1 MKIKKRSTN
10 EKIQKKKRQRENTK
24 NKIIVV
30 PSHSNNIVE
39 CKDKCFE

>member
-1 MKIKKRSTN
+1 MRKYKKRH
-10 EKIQKKKRQRENTK
+10 RENTK
-24 NKIIVV
+24 NKIIV